1 MSDLIISENKEDN
14 NSYDETKCPLCNNQ
28 YDEETR
34 IPRILLN
41 CGHSICSLCITKFNE
56 TQIPL
61 KCPEDNTEYQN
72 ISLTSF
78 PINKA
83 LIRLLHKISES
94 KKNNEENSLIKIP
107 ILKTPKTSPD
117 KGLNTAR
124 ASRIN
129 LENLKLINNQK
140 CEKCLEHPS
149 RNLEMICLE
158 ELCKIC
164 TNCAIFGKHKNHN
177 VINIDEFV
185 KDIEIKAEKL
195 IELFENISD
204 GEIKQE
210 IDIIN
215 EKSKNNLSNL
225 LEVINDKYNYMTN
238 IIKDFTQNLIE
249 KVKKDENILI
259 GEITTQFDKLRE
271 RINYYLDLPEKI
283 NNNVIEWKNKVQDNM
298 GLLNEVKDLSNECL
312 KFVDCYGD
320 NLYNKLIKSGNNIV
334 YDIQRIV
341 SFPTDELQEEIKNL
355 NLTIEKQILSQEF
368 FHINKKL
375 DFGDLCQKYEITKS
389 STVKKDEIILEND
402 FQRITVFNEDEKN
415 KNNDKD
421 KNKYKEKNNSLTD
434 DSDNGNRMPILDKS
448 IGDSFLKK
456 EMEIEN
462 IQFPDDSFLFTDLDL
477 IGLKFDSKNK
487 NNNLNENN
495 RKSQKMVNIKINTL
509 DINNINNRNNDINPI
524 SNNNN
529 IQVKKRKFG
538 HVKNTKST
546 DFVSFRNNITY
557 DRDSLDISIKKTP
570 EKTKRT
576 IKKTKSH
583 INLNKTPTVNKI
595 KIKNKFGSNKTYNTN
610 NNCLKTN
617 RSLSPLNANKRISFK
632 NKNKK
637 VDKINLSRNNL
648 NDEAIIS
655 LVQQIKNSKDKLK
668 EIKLIKCG
676 INNESAALL
685 LKALEHC
692 VKLNFINFANNS
704 LNDKIMDNIINL
716 LKKNNSITSCY
727 FTNNN
732 FTSGT
737 KEIIKSY
744 SRNGKV
750 KIFI

>member
-83 LIRLLHKISES
+83 LMRLLHKISES

-107 ILKTPKTSPD
+107 IIKTPKTSPD

-225 LEVINDKYNYMTN
+225 LEVINEKYNYMTN

-283 NNNVIEWKNKVQDNM
+283 YNNVIEWKNKVQDNM

-570 EKTKRT
+570 EKTKRA

-595 KIKNKFGSNKTYNTN
+595 KIKNKLGSNKTYNTN

-648 NDEAIIS
+648 NDEAIMS

-676 INNESAALL
+676 INNDGAALL